1 MIALNQL
8 ARSRSICLAESI
20 VIFSSI
26 ASLVILP
33 PRPILASENCPEGDR
48 SFVTA
53 ETNNFLIYICGNN
66 QPTNYLG
73 IAKNGSGNISL
84 PLSGFQSDRFT
95 VKNNNITYI
104 LTPQYLTITQNGKTI
119 QRDPIVSYNKNQ
131 SQVTSSSGNRS
142 LSIPK
147 VGVYNAG
154 SRYITVAQNGNRF
167 CYEGVSIPHRRYAV
181 AVGETIGSLSP
192 HKNGLIIDGSKRRSQ
207 PLFLSQGNNSLLV
220 TFGAEEPQEYKF
232 SHDLN
237 PNEMSQELKQCLNS
251 KRVVYMAIPGS
262 GYKIR

>member
-1 MIALNQL
+1 MIARNNYV
-8 ARSRSICLAESI
+8 CLI
-20 VIFSSI
+20 LLFSSI
-26 ASLVILP
+26 ASFLILP

-53 ETNNFLIYICGNN
+53 ETKNFLIYICGNN
-66 QPTNYLG
+66 QLTNYLG
-73 IAKNGSGNISL
+73 IAKNGNGNISL
-84 PLSGFQSDRFT
+84 PLSGSQRDRFT

-104 LTPQYLTITQNGKTI
+104 LTLQYLTITENGKTI
-119 QRDPIVSYNKNQ
+119 QRDPIFSYNKNQ
-131 SQVTSSSGNRS
+131 SQVTSSIANRS
-142 LSIPK
+142 RSIPK

-154 SRYITVAQNGNRF
+154 SRYITVAQKGNRF

-207 PLFLSQGNNSLLV
+207 PFFLSQGNNSLLV
-220 TFGAEEPQEYKF
+220 TFGAEEPQEYRF
-232 SHDLN
+232 SNDVN
-237 PNEMSQELKQCLNS
+237 PNEMTKELKQCLNS
-251 KRVVYMAIPGS
+251 KGVVYMAIPGS